1 MRNTSCSLL
10 LILAACAKDPP
21 PRRFGDAMLEV
32 GARFERLGKAGAAG
46 KWELAAFEAG
56 EIQEVFEDDLPHAE
70 KPDDVPVDPQPLVKQ
85 FREVALPVLTAAA
98 QQRDVS
104 GFGVAFAGAAAM
116 CNQCHQ
122 QSAKP
127 FVVIPSTPGAAVP
140 EL

>member
-1 MRNTSCSLL
+1 M
-10 LILAACAKDPP
+10 LILAACAKDSP

-32 GARFERLGKAGAAG
+32 GARFERLGNGAAG

-56 EIQEVFEDDLPHAE
+56 DIQSGLRGRIPSHAE
-70 KPDDVPVDPQPLVKQ
+70 KPEDVPVDPQPMVKQ

-98 QQRDVS
+98 QQHDVT
-104 GFGVAFAGAAAM
+104 GFDVAFAGAAAM

-127 FVVIPSTPGAAVP
+127 FVVIPSTPGAAAP